1 MKIKRLRSECINC
14 LAKRNMNTYP
24 ENTPEEQKLA
34 YTKRVLQILLD
45 AADDEGAPIIVGR
58 ITALRAEMFGI
69 TDEYAEIKT
78 FYNDLLLKKE
88 DALFSSAENASDPLR
103 LALQYALVGN
113 YIDFGALSDVNEEK
127 LWALINQA
135 EELPLSN
142 SEFTHL
148 KQDLTSGKKL
158 VYLTDNCGEIV
169 LDKLLIRVIRAMFP
183 QLNVTVIVKSSYVL
197 NDVTM
202 DDALQVALTDHA
214 RVIGNGNNTSGT
226 WLEALS
232 EEASAAIEEADLIIA
247 KGQAN
252 YETLRYC
259 GKNIYY
265 LFLCKCAMLAKDCNV
280 PLMTGMFINDNR
292 IPVI

>member
-1 MKIKRLRSECINC
+1 MKIQRLRSECINC

-24 ENTPEEQKLA
+24 ENTPEELKLE
-34 YTKRVLQILLD
+34 YTKRVLQILLE
-45 AADDEGAPIIVGR
+45 AKNDEGAPIIVGR

-88 DALFSSAENASDPLR
+88 NELFSSIESAPDPLR

-113 YIDFGALSDVNEEK
+113 YIDFGALDSVDDEK
-127 LWALINQA
+127 LWALIKKA
-135 EELPLSN
+135 GDLPLSDV
-142 SEFTHL
+142 EYTHL
-148 KQDLTSGKKL
+148 QKDLSSGNKL

-169 LDKLLIRVIRAMFP
+169 FDKLLIRLLQSLYPTLEI
-183 QLNVTVIVKSSYVL
+183 TVIVKSSYVL

-202 DDALQVALTDHA
+202 DDAEQVALTELV

-232 EEASAAIEEADLIIA
+232 REASQAIEEADLIIA

-280 PLMTGMFINDNR
+280 PLMTGMFINDRR
-292 IPVI
+292 IPSA